1 MEGKYIMNNNE
12 QIKITKVGTSLLN
25 LLVILFIA
33 LKLCGV
39 ITWSWWWVLSPIW
52 MGLGLAA
59 VLLTIGFV
67 WITLEDKKK

>member
-12 QIKITKVGTSLLN
+12 QIKITKVGPSLLN

-59 VLLTIGFV
+59 VLLTIAFV

>member
-1 MEGKYIMNNNE
+1 MEGKYIMSNNE
-12 QIKITKVGTSLLN
+12 QIKITKVGPSLLN

>member
-1 MEGKYIMNNNE
+1 MNNNE
-12 QIKITKVGTSLLN
+12 QIKITKVGPSFLN

-52 MGLGLAA
+52 IGLGIAA
-59 VLLTIGFV
+59 LLITIAFV
-67 WITLEDKKK
+67 WLVLDKKE